1 MGIVT
6 VDTRYGPIDVTI
18 AGDKPTAKE
27 TFKLDDIKYNTKAY
41 LPEEAI
47 AEFETKS
54 KGFDV
59 GFDTTTGIQDG
70 KLRRMLGRA
79 DTPEDEEKVL
89 REGFGLT
96 EDQYTRDSRGR
107 LALTP
112 QGAQVFG
119 LETDKPVLVDE
130 TGFSKNDF
138 SDLTGLGTVIGGGV
152 TGAIAGTAVGGP
164 IGGIIGAAIGG
175 GGGKAIEEGTE
186 SLQGV
191 QAQESG
197 EVLRDIGK
205 EALIAGTFEGLGAA
219 VAKTFRVVTG
229 TGRVG
234 AKLPQEKIKDIIA
247 ASTFKG
253 GGGSRAEGK
262 GYMASLNAIGAP
274 SLVARQQ
281 AISEKAL
288 GTSARLRQNHQ
299 NIMDDLSWLRG
310 TGDSGDIDVQA
321 VASSLKGAA
330 KSGDDTLTVAAKGS
344 EKRLLNHMEN
354 IADNLGRAAT
364 KDVDIDQ
371 NLFDIFKQSY
381 KTFDDLTKVKF
392 RDIDASLH
400 DAVGTAKIF
409 NTKTLADQAR
419 LNANDFVSVSA
430 SSKQGIAKD
439 TLLKIAALGDNASFS
454 QIYRARKNLRDVH
467 MSNISSDTVRTVVN
481 DYMHQLD
488 NMLAGSNVN
497 NALAA
502 LQRGP
507 NGRFVPSPFSTAQKD
522 LLLKASADL
531 DNARTFY
538 KDGNKLFEKINTAV
552 SKKDLINAVRNDDVI
567 NPTGLM
573 NSLVRNDN
581 AKLLKEAGEA
591 IDLNIG
597 AGTFAPIREKI
608 AAQWL
613 RTNLNKSM
621 NTSSG
626 KFSASRFKEKV
637 DDLGSTADELFGA
650 NAVEVRRLAEQMN
663 ALSLKNVD
671 ESVIKNFTDAGADL
685 PAIGLLKDLR
695 KTTEKLA
702 TFQRNTINKKLADGN
717 LTDTEAANFISD
729 NAMRAEDVK
738 RLFSILRT
746 QPDGAV
752 KIAQIQTKYM
762 DDLIGDF
769 DKTFLTDKNQFAK
782 FGDRLAKNDAKLIE
796 IYGPDT
802 AAEMKQFGK
811 IMKLLGESAS
821 GGDLVAANIAANPLE
836 NLGTIARL
844 TVVGKVFSSG
854 TFYNSFLKKYKAQ
867 GAGADLRTRRQ
878 IAGDLMAD
886 AFRGVI
892 VQGVPQTIDEGLTT
906 AKNQATAL
914 LGNQMEKI
922 NTPAQQPK
930 TRTSVPNVQPGA
942 LPELPVPPNAQ
953 PSIRERAAQNPAVAA
968 SLLGGLG
975 NAGLL

>member
-6 VDTRYGPIDVTI
+6 VDTKYGPIDVTI
-18 AGDKPTAKE
+18 AGDKPTIKE
-27 TFKLDDIKYNTKAY
+27 KFKLDDIKYNAKAY
-41 LPEEAI
+41 VPEDVL

-164 IGGIIGAAIGG
+164 IGGIIGAALGG

-197 EVLRDIGK
+197 EILKDIGK
-205 EALIAGTFEGLGAA
+205 EALIAGTFEGLGAGI
-219 VAKTFRVVTG
+219 AKVFRVASG

-234 AKLPQEKIKDIIA
+234 AKLPEEKIEDIMA
-247 ASTFKG
+247 ASTFRG
-253 GGGSRAEGK
+253 REEGK

-330 KSGDDTLTVAAKGS
+330 KSGDDTLSVAAKNS
-344 EKRLLNHMEN
+344 EKQLLNHMEN
-354 IADNLGRAAT
+354 IANNLGRAAT
-364 KDVDIDQ
+364 KDADIDQ
-371 NLFDIFKQSY
+371 NLFNIFKDSY
-381 KTFDDLTKVKF
+381 KRFDDRVEVRF
-392 RDIDASLH
+392 ARIDAALKNVAG
-400 DAVGTAKIF
+400 DAKIF
-409 NTKTLADQAR
+409 NTKSIADEAARFGQKYKNAGAGTSQQKAYQA
-419 LNANDFVSVSA
+419 LMD
-430 SSKQGIAKD
+430 
-439 TLLKIAALGDNASFS
+439 IAALGEKASFG
-454 QIYRARKNLRDVH
+454 QLYVARKSLRDMH
-467 MSNISSDTVRTVVN
+467 MMNIRSDTMKTVE
-481 DYMHQLD
+481 DMFMHQID
-488 NMLAGSNVN
+488 NMLEVASVQG
-497 NALAA
+497 AA
-502 LQRGP
+502 NTLQRGP
-507 NGRFVPSPFSTAQKD
+507 RGQFIRGLTRDQKQV
-522 LLLKASADL
+522 LKDASADL
-531 DNARTFY
+531 RGARDFY
-538 KDGNKLFEKINTAV
+538 KDGNKNFEKINAAI

-567 NPTGLM
+567 NPAGLM
-573 NSLVRNDN
+573 NSLIRNDN
-581 AKLLKEAGEA
+581 ARLLKEAGEA
-591 IDLNIG
+591 IDANIG
-597 AGTFAPIREKI
+597 AGTFAPIREQI

-650 NAVEVRRLAEQMN
+650 NAVEVRRLAEQLN
-663 ALSLKNVD
+663 ALSLKNID

-695 KTTEKLA
+695 KTSEELA

-738 RLFSILRT
+738 KLFSILRT
-746 QPDGAV
+746 QPNGAEQ
-752 KIAQIQTKYM
+752 IAKIQTKYM

-782 FGDRLAKNDAKLIE
+782 FGDRLAKNEAKLIE
-796 IYGPDT
+796 IYGPD
-802 AAEMKQFGK
+802 AAADMKQFGK

-844 TVVGKVFSSG
+844 SVVGRVFSSG
-854 TFYNSFLKKYKAQ
+854 PFYNSFLKKYKTQ
-867 GAGADLRTRRQ
+867 GAGANLKTRRQ

-886 AFRGVI
+886 AFRGAI
-892 VQGVPQTIDEGLTT
+892 VQGIPQTIDEGITT
-906 AKNQATAL
+906 ATNQATAL
-914 LGNQMEKI
+914 LGNQMEQM
-922 NTPAQQPK
+922 NTPAPK
-930 TRTSVPNVQPGA
+930 PQTRTSVPDVQPGS
-942 LPELPVPPNAQ
+942 LPEPQMIPGQQ
-953 PSIRERAAQNPAVAA
+953 PSLRERAAQNPAVAA
-968 SLLGGLG
+968 TLLGGLG
-975 NAGLL
+975 SAGLL

>member
-6 VDTRYGPIDVTI
+6 VDTKYGPIDVTI
-18 AGDKPTAKE
+18 AGDKPTIKE
-27 TFKLDDIKYNTKAY
+27 KFKLDDIKYNAKAY
-41 LPEEAI
+41 VPEDVL

-164 IGGIIGAAIGG
+164 IGGIIGAALGG

-197 EVLRDIGK
+197 EILKDIGK
-205 EALIAGTFEGLGAA
+205 EALIAGAGEGIVAG
-219 VAKTFRVVTG
+219 VAKVFRVASG

-234 AKLPQEKIKDIIA
+234 AKLPEEKIEDIMA
-247 ASTFKG
+247 ASTFRG
-253 GGGSRAEGK
+253 REEGK

-299 NIMDDLSWLRG
+299 NIMEDLSWLRG
-310 TGDSGDIDVQA
+310 TGDGSDVDIQA
-321 VASSLKGAA
+321 VAESLRSAA
-330 KSGDDTLTVAAKGS
+330 ESGNNALSVAAKNS
-344 EKRLLNHMEN
+344 EKQLLNHMEN
-354 IADNLGRAAT
+354 IANNLGRAAT
-364 KDVDIDQ
+364 KDADIDQ
-371 NLFDIFKQSY
+371 NLFNIFKDSY
-381 KTFDDLTKVKF
+381 KRFDDRVEVRF
-392 RDIDASLH
+392 ARIDAALKNVAG
-400 DAVGTAKIF
+400 DAKIF
-409 NTKTLADQAR
+409 NTKSIADEAARFGQKYKNAGAGTSQQKAYQA
-419 LNANDFVSVSA
+419 LMD
-430 SSKQGIAKD
+430 
-439 TLLKIAALGDNASFS
+439 IAALGEKASFG
-454 QIYRARKNLRDVH
+454 QLYVARKSLRDMH
-467 MSNISSDTVRTVVN
+467 MMNIRSDTMKTVE
-481 DYMHQLD
+481 DMFMHQID
-488 NMLAGSNVN
+488 NMLEVASVQG
-497 NALAA
+497 AA
-502 LQRGP
+502 NTLQRGP
-507 NGRFVPSPFSTAQKD
+507 RGQFIRGLTRDQKQV
-522 LLLKASADL
+522 LKDASADL
-531 DNARTFY
+531 RGARDFY
-538 KDGNKLFEKINTAV
+538 KDGNKNFEKINAAI

-567 NPTGLM
+567 NPAGLM
-573 NSLVRNDN
+573 NSLIRNDN
-581 AKLLKEAGEA
+581 ARLLKEAGEA
-591 IDLNIG
+591 IDANIG
-597 AGTFAPIREKI
+597 AGTFAPIREQI

-650 NAVEVRRLAEQMN
+650 NAVEVRRLAEQLN
-663 ALSLKNVD
+663 ALSLKNID

-695 KTTEKLA
+695 KTSEELA

-738 RLFSILRT
+738 GLFNVLRAR
-746 QPDGAV
+746 PDGAAQ
-752 KIAQIQTKYM
+752 IARIQTKYM

-782 FGDRLAKNDAKLIE
+782 FGDRLAKNEAKLIE

-802 AAEMKQFGK
+802 AADMKQFGK

-844 TVVGKVFSSG
+844 SVVGRVFSSG
-854 TFYNSFLKKYKAQ
+854 PFYNSFLKKYKEQ
-867 GAGADLRTRRQ
+867 GAGANLKTRRQ

-886 AFRGVI
+886 AFRGAI
-892 VQGVPQTIDEGLTT
+892 VQGIPQTIDEGITT
-906 AKNQATAL
+906 ATNQATAL
-914 LGNQMEKI
+914 LGNQMEKM
-922 NTPAQQPK
+922 NTPAPK
-930 TRTSVPNVQPGA
+930 PQTRTSVPDVQPGS
-942 LPELPVPPNAQ
+942 LPEPQMIPGQQ
-953 PSIRERAAQNPAVAA
+953 PSLRERAAQNPAVAA
-968 SLLGGLG
+968 TLLGGLG

>member
-6 VDTRYGPIDVTI
+6 VETKYGPIDVTI
-18 AGDKPTAKE
+18 AGERPTAQE
-27 TFKLDDIKYNTKAY
+27 TFKLDDIKFNTKAY
-41 LPEEAI
+41 LPKEAI
-47 AEFETKS
+47 AEYETKS

-79 DTPEDEEKVL
+79 ETPEEEEKVL
-89 REGFGLT
+89 NETFGLT
-96 EDQYTRDSRGR
+96 PDQYTRDSRGR

-138 SDLTGLGTVIGGGV
+138 SDLAGLGTVIGGGV

-164 IGGIIGAAIGG
+164 IGGIIGAALGG

-197 EVLRDIGK
+197 EILKDIGK
-205 EALIAGTFEGLGAA
+205 EALIAGAGEGIVAG
-219 VAKTFRVVTG
+219 VAKVFRVASG

-234 AKLPQEKIKDIIA
+234 AKLPEEKVEDILNA
-247 ASTFKG
+247 ATFRG
-253 GGGSRAEGK
+253 REEGK

-299 NIMDDLSWLRG
+299 NIMEDLSWLRG
-310 TGDSGDIDVQA
+310 TGDGSDVDVQA
-321 VASSLKGAA
+321 VAESLRSAA
-330 KSGDDTLTVAAKGS
+330 ESGNNALSVAAKNS
-344 EKRLLNHMEN
+344 EKQLLNHMES
-354 IADNLGRAAT
+354 IANNLGRAAT

-371 NLFDIFKQSY
+371 NLFNIFKQSY
-381 KTFDDLTKVKF
+381 KSFDDATKVKF
-392 RDIDASLH
+392 RNIDASIN
-400 DAVGTAKIF
+400 DVVGTDKIF
-409 NTKTLADQAR
+409 NTKALADAAR
-419 LNANDFVSVSA
+419 INADDFVAVSPGT
-430 SSKQGIAKD
+430 KQAVAKD
-439 TLLKIAALGDNASFS
+439 ALLKIAALGDNASFS

-467 MSNISSDTVRTVVN
+467 MSNISSDTVGTVEKN
-481 DYMHQLD
+481 YMYQLD
-488 NMLAGSNVN
+488 NLLGGASVDRAVN
-497 NALAA
+497 A

-507 NGRFVPSPFSTAQKD
+507 SGRFMPGYTRAQKD
-522 LLLKASADL
+522 LLKQASRDL
-531 DNARTFY
+531 VNARNFY
-538 KDGNKLFEKINTAV
+538 KAGNKNFEKINDAV

-567 NPTGLM
+567 NPAGLM

-591 IDLNIG
+591 IDANIG
-597 AGTFAPIREKI
+597 AGTFAPIREQI

-621 NTSSG
+621 NTTSG

-637 DDLGSTADELFGA
+637 DALGSTADELFGA
-650 NAVEVRRLAEQMN
+650 NADEVRRLAEQLN
-663 ALSLKNVD
+663 VLSLKNID

-695 KTTEKLA
+695 KKSSELA

-729 NAMRAEDVK
+729 SAMRAEDVK
-738 RLFSILRT
+738 TLFNILRA
-746 QPDGAV
+746 QPDGAAQ
-752 KIAQIQTKYM
+752 IARIQTKYM

-782 FGDRLAKNDAKLIE
+782 FGDRLAKNEAKLIE

-802 AAEMKQFGK
+802 AADMKQFGK

-844 TVVGKVFSSG
+844 SVVGRVFSSG
-854 TFYNSFLKKYKAQ
+854 PFYSSFLKKYKKQ

-878 IAGDLMAD
+878 IAGELMAD

-892 VQGVPQTIDEGLTT
+892 VQGIPQTIDEGITT
-906 AKNQATAL
+906 ATNQATAL
-914 LGNQMEKI
+914 LGNQMEQM
-922 NTPAQQPK
+922 NTPAPK
-930 TRTSVPNVQPGA
+930 PQTRTSVPDVQPGS
-942 LPELPVPPNAQ
+942 LPEQQMIPGQQ
-953 PSIRERAAQNPAVAA
+953 PSLRERAAQNPAAA
-968 SLLGGLG
+968 ATLLGGLG
-975 NAGLL
+975 SAGLL

>member
-6 VDTRYGPIDVTI
+6 VDTKYGPIDVTI
-18 AGDKPTAKE
+18 AGDKPTIKE
-27 TFKLDDIKYNTKAY
+27 KFKLDDIKYNAKAY
-41 LPEEAI
+41 VPEDVL

-164 IGGIIGAAIGG
+164 IGGIIGAALGG

-197 EVLRDIGK
+197 EILKDIGK
-205 EALIAGTFEGLGAA
+205 EALIAGTFEGLGAGI
-219 VAKTFRVVTG
+219 AKVFRVASG

-234 AKLPQEKIKDIIA
+234 AKLPEEKIEDIMA
-247 ASTFKG
+247 ASTFRG
-253 GGGSRAEGK
+253 REEGK

-330 KSGDDTLTVAAKGS
+330 KSGDDTLSVAAKNS
-344 EKRLLNHMEN
+344 EKQLLNHMEN
-354 IADNLGRAAT
+354 IANNLGRAAT
-364 KDVDIDQ
+364 KDADIDQ
-371 NLFDIFKQSY
+371 NLFNIFKDSY
-381 KTFDDLTKVKF
+381 KRFDDRVEVRF
-392 RDIDASLH
+392 ARIDAALKNVAG
-400 DAVGTAKIF
+400 DAKIF
-409 NTKTLADQAR
+409 NTKSIADEAARFGQKYKNAGAGTSQQKAYQA
-419 LNANDFVSVSA
+419 LMD
-430 SSKQGIAKD
+430 
-439 TLLKIAALGDNASFS
+439 IAALGEKASFG
-454 QIYRARKNLRDVH
+454 QLYVARKSLRDMH
-467 MSNISSDTVRTVVN
+467 MMNIRSDTMKTVE
-481 DYMHQLD
+481 DMFMHQID
-488 NMLAGSNVN
+488 NMLEVASVQG
-497 NALAA
+497 AA
-502 LQRGP
+502 NTLQRGP
-507 NGRFVPSPFSTAQKD
+507 RGQFIRGLTRDQKQV
-522 LLLKASADL
+522 LKDASADL
-531 DNARTFY
+531 RGARDFY
-538 KDGNKLFEKINTAV
+538 KDGNKNFEKINAAI

-567 NPTGLM
+567 NPAGLM
-573 NSLVRNDN
+573 NSLIRNDN
-581 AKLLKEAGEA
+581 ARLLKEAGEA
-591 IDLNIG
+591 IDANIG
-597 AGTFAPIREKI
+597 AGTFAPIREQI

-650 NAVEVRRLAEQMN
+650 NAVEVRRLAEQLN
-663 ALSLKNVD
+663 ALSLKNID

-695 KTTEKLA
+695 KTSEELA

-738 RLFSILRT
+738 KLFSILRT
-746 QPDGAV
+746 QPNGAEQ
-752 KIAQIQTKYM
+752 IAKIQTKYM

-782 FGDRLAKNDAKLIE
+782 FGDRLAKNEAKLIE
-796 IYGPDT
+796 IYGPD
-802 AAEMKQFGK
+802 AAADMKQFGK

-844 TVVGKVFSSG
+844 SVVGKVFSSG
-854 TFYNSFLKKYKAQ
+854 PFYNSFLKKYKAQ
-867 GAGADLRTRRQ
+867 GAGANLKTRRQ

-886 AFRGVI
+886 AFRGAI
-892 VQGVPQTIDEGLTT
+892 VQGIPQTIDEGITT
-906 AKNQATAL
+906 ATNQATAL
-914 LGNQMEKI
+914 LGNQMEKM
-922 NTPAQQPK
+922 NTPAPK
-930 TRTSVPNVQPGA
+930 PQTRTSVPDVQPGS
-942 LPELPVPPNAQ
+942 LPEPQMIPGQQL
-953 PSIRERAAQNPAVAA
+953 SLRERAAQNPAVAA
-968 SLLGGLG
+968 TLLGGLG

>member
-6 VDTRYGPIDVTI
+6 VDTKYGPIDVTI
-18 AGDKPTAKE
+18 AGDKPTIKE
-27 TFKLDDIKYNTKAY
+27 KFKLDDIKYNAKAY
-41 LPEEAI
+41 VPEDVL

-164 IGGIIGAAIGG
+164 IGGIIGAALGG

-197 EVLRDIGK
+197 EILKDIGK
-205 EALIAGTFEGLGAA
+205 EALIAGAGEGIVAG
-219 VAKTFRVVTG
+219 VAKVFRVASG

-234 AKLPQEKIKDIIA
+234 DKLTEDKVKDIVA
-247 ASTFKG
+247 ASTFRG
-253 GGGSRAEGK
+253 REEGK

-330 KSGDDTLTVAAKGS
+330 KSGDDTLSVAAKNS
-344 EKRLLNHMEN
+344 EKQLLNHMEN
-354 IADNLGRAAT
+354 IANNLGRAAT
-364 KDVDIDQ
+364 KDADIDQ
-371 NLFDIFKQSY
+371 NLFNIFKDSY
-381 KTFDDLTKVKF
+381 KRFDDRVEVRF
-392 RDIDASLH
+392 ARIDAALKNVAG
-400 DAVGTAKIF
+400 DAKIF
-409 NTKTLADQAR
+409 NTKSIADEAARFGQKYKNAGAGTSQQKAYQA
-419 LNANDFVSVSA
+419 LMD
-430 SSKQGIAKD
+430 
-439 TLLKIAALGDNASFS
+439 IAALGEKASFG
-454 QIYRARKNLRDVH
+454 QLYVARKSLRDMH
-467 MSNISSDTVRTVVN
+467 MMNIRSDTMKTVE
-481 DYMHQLD
+481 DMFMHQID
-488 NMLAGSNVN
+488 NMLEVASVQG
-497 NALAA
+497 AA
-502 LQRGP
+502 NTLQRGP
-507 NGRFVPSPFSTAQKD
+507 RGQFIRGLTRDQKQV
-522 LLLKASADL
+522 LKDASADL
-531 DNARTFY
+531 RGARDFY
-538 KDGNKLFEKINTAV
+538 KDGNKNFEKINAAI

-567 NPTGLM
+567 NPAGLM
-573 NSLVRNDN
+573 NSLIRNDN
-581 AKLLKEAGEA
+581 ARLLKEAGEA
-591 IDLNIG
+591 IDANIG
-597 AGTFAPIREKI
+597 AGTFAPIREQI

-650 NAVEVRRLAEQMN
+650 NAVEVRRLAEQLN
-663 ALSLKNVD
+663 ALSLKNID

-695 KTTEKLA
+695 KTSEELA

-738 RLFSILRT
+738 KLFSILRT
-746 QPDGAV
+746 QPNGAEQ
-752 KIAQIQTKYM
+752 IAKIQTKYM

-782 FGDRLAKNDAKLIE
+782 FGDRLAKNEAKLIE

-802 AAEMKQFGK
+802 AADMKQFGK

-844 TVVGKVFSSG
+844 SVVGKVFSSG
-854 TFYNSFLKKYKAQ
+854 PFYNSFLKKYKAQ
-867 GAGADLRTRRQ
+867 GAGANLKTRRQ

-886 AFRGVI
+886 AFRGAI
-892 VQGVPQTIDEGLTT
+892 VQGIPQTIDEGITT
-906 AKNQATAL
+906 ATNQATAL
-914 LGNQMEKI
+914 LGNQMEKM
-922 NTPAQQPK
+922 NTPAPK
-930 TRTSVPNVQPGA
+930 PQTRTSVPDVQPGS
-942 LPELPVPPNAQ
+942 LPEPQMIPGQQ
-953 PSIRERAAQNPAVAA
+953 PSLRERAAQNPAVAA
-968 SLLGGLG
+968 TLLGGLG

>member
-6 VDTRYGPIDVTI
+6 VDTKYGPIDVTI
-18 AGDKPTAKE
+18 AGDKPTIKE
-27 TFKLDDIKYNTKAY
+27 KFKLDDIKYNAKAY
-41 LPEEAI
+41 VPEDVL

-164 IGGIIGAAIGG
+164 IGGIIGAALGG

-197 EVLRDIGK
+197 EILKDIGK
-205 EALIAGTFEGLGAA
+205 EALIAGAGEGIVAG
-219 VAKTFRVVTG
+219 VAKVFRVASG

-234 AKLPQEKIKDIIA
+234 DKLTEDKVKDIVA
-247 ASTFKG
+247 ASTFRG
-253 GGGSRAEGK
+253 REEGK

-330 KSGDDTLTVAAKGS
+330 KSGDDTLSVAAKNS
-344 EKRLLNHMEN
+344 EKQLLNHMEN
-354 IADNLGRAAT
+354 IANNLGRAAT
-364 KDVDIDQ
+364 KDADIDQ
-371 NLFDIFKQSY
+371 NLFNIFKDSY
-381 KTFDDLTKVKF
+381 KRFDDRVEVRF
-392 RDIDASLH
+392 ARIDAALKNVAG
-400 DAVGTAKIF
+400 DAKIF
-409 NTKTLADQAR
+409 NTKSIADEAARFGQKYKNAGAGTSQQKAYQA
-419 LNANDFVSVSA
+419 LMD
-430 SSKQGIAKD
+430 
-439 TLLKIAALGDNASFS
+439 IAALGEKASFG
-454 QIYRARKNLRDVH
+454 QLYVARKSLRDMH
-467 MSNISSDTVRTVVN
+467 MMNIRSDTMKTVE
-481 DYMHQLD
+481 DMFMHQID
-488 NMLAGSNVN
+488 NMLEVASVQG
-497 NALAA
+497 AA
-502 LQRGP
+502 NTLQRGP
-507 NGRFVPSPFSTAQKD
+507 RGQFIRGLTRDQKQV
-522 LLLKASADL
+522 LKDASADL
-531 DNARTFY
+531 RGARDFY
-538 KDGNKLFEKINTAV
+538 KDGNKNFEKINAAI

-567 NPTGLM
+567 NPAGLM
-573 NSLVRNDN
+573 NSLIRNDN
-581 AKLLKEAGEA
+581 ARLLKEAGEA
-591 IDLNIG
+591 IDANIG
-597 AGTFAPIREKI
+597 AGTFAPIREQI

-650 NAVEVRRLAEQMN
+650 NAVEVRRLAEQLN
-663 ALSLKNVD
+663 ALSLKNID

-695 KTTEKLA
+695 KTSEELA

-738 RLFSILRT
+738 GLFNVLRAR
-746 QPDGAV
+746 PDGAAQ
-752 KIAQIQTKYM
+752 IARIQTKYM

-782 FGDRLAKNDAKLIE
+782 FGDRLAKNEAKLIE

-802 AAEMKQFGK
+802 AADMKQFGK

-844 TVVGKVFSSG
+844 SVVGRVFSSG
-854 TFYNSFLKKYKAQ
+854 PFYNSFLKKYKKQ

-878 IAGDLMAD
+878 IAGELMAD

-892 VQGVPQTIDEGLTT
+892 VQGIPQTIDEGITT
-906 AKNQATAL
+906 ATNQATAL
-914 LGNQMEKI
+914 LGNQMEQM
-922 NTPAQQPK
+922 NTPAPK
-930 TRTSVPNVQPGA
+930 PQTRTSVPDVQPGS
-942 LPELPVPPNAQ
+942 LPEQQMMPGQQL
-953 PSIRERAAQNPAVAA
+953 SLRERAAQNPAVAA
-968 SLLGGLG
+968 TLLGGLG
-975 NAGLL
+975 SAGLL

>member
-1 MGIVT
+1 MGT
-6 VDTRYGPIDVTI
+6 VNLQTQYGPINVEI
-18 AGDKPTAKE
+18 AGEKPTLKE
-27 TFKLDDIKYNTKAY
+27 FFAIDQIKNNPKLY
-41 LPEEAI
+41 I
-47 AEFETKS
+47 AEDLLAEYETKS

-96 EDQYTRDSRGR
+96 QDQYTRDSRGR

-164 IGGIIGAAIGG
+164 IGGIIGAALGG

-205 EALIAGTFEGLGAA
+205 EALIAGAFEGLGAA
-219 VAKTFRVVTG
+219 VAKTFNVVTG
-229 TGRVG
+229 SGRVG
-234 AKLPQEKIKDIIA
+234 NKLSEEKVKDILA
-247 ASTFKG
+247 AQTFRGRDVK
-253 GGGSRAEGK
+253 K
-262 GYMASLNAIGAP
+262 GYKTSLDTLGAP
-274 SLVARQQ
+274 SLIGRQQ
-281 AISEKAL
+281 AIQEKTL
-288 GTSARLRQNHQ
+288 GTSDRLRQNHE
-299 NIMDDLSWLRG
+299 NIMEDLSWLRG

-344 EKRLLNHMEN
+344 EKRLLKHMEN

-507 NGRFVPSPFSTAQKD
+507 NGRFVPSPFSTAQKN

-597 AGTFAPIREKI
+597 AGTFAPIREQI

-650 NAVEVRRLAEQMN
+650 NAVEVRRLAEQLN
-663 ALSLKNVD
+663 ALSLKNID

-695 KTTEKLA
+695 KTSEELA

-738 RLFSILRT
+738 KLFSILRT
-746 QPDGAV
+746 QPNGAEQ
-752 KIAQIQTKYM
+752 IAKIQTKYM

-782 FGDRLAKNDAKLIE
+782 FGDRLAKNEAKLIE
-796 IYGPDT
+796 IYGPD
-802 AAEMKQFGK
+802 AAADMKQFGK

-836 NLGTIARL
+836 NLGKLARF

-854 TFYNSFLKKYKAQ
+854 TFYDSFLKKYKKL
-867 GAGADLRTRRQ
+867 GAGANLKTRRQ
-878 IAGDLMAD
+878 IAGELMAD
-886 AFRGVI
+886 AFRGAI
-892 VQGVPQTIDEGLTT
+892 VQGIPQTIDEGITT
-906 AKNQATAL
+906 ATNQATAL
-914 LGNQMEKI
+914 LGNQMEKM
-922 NTPAQQPK
+922 NTPAPK
-930 TRTSVPNVQPGA
+930 PQTRTSVPNVQPGV
-942 LPELPVPPNAQ
+942 LPEPQMIPGQQ
-953 PSIRERAAQNPAVAA
+953 PSLRERAAQNPAAA
-968 SLLGGLG
+968 ATLLGGLG

>member
-6 VDTRYGPIDVTI
+6 VDTKYGPIDVTI
-18 AGDKPTAKE
+18 AGDKPTIKE
-27 TFKLDDIKYNTKAY
+27 KFKLDDIKYNAKAY
-41 LPEEAI
+41 VPEDVL

-164 IGGIIGAAIGG
+164 IGGIIGAALGG

-197 EVLRDIGK
+197 EILKDIGK
-205 EALIAGTFEGLGAA
+205 EALIAGTFEGLGAGI
-219 VAKTFRVVTG
+219 AKVFRVASG

-234 AKLPQEKIKDIIA
+234 AKLPEEKIEDIMA
-247 ASTFKG
+247 ASTFRG
-253 GGGSRAEGK
+253 REEGK

-330 KSGDDTLTVAAKGS
+330 KSGDDTLSVAAKNS
-344 EKRLLNHMEN
+344 EKQLLNHMEN
-354 IADNLGRAAT
+354 IANNLGRAAT
-364 KDVDIDQ
+364 KDADIDQ
-371 NLFDIFKQSY
+371 NLFNIFKDSY
-381 KTFDDLTKVKF
+381 KRFDDRVEVRF
-392 RDIDASLH
+392 ARIDAALKNVAG
-400 DAVGTAKIF
+400 DAKIF
-409 NTKTLADQAR
+409 NTKSIADEAARFGQKYKNAGAGTSQQKAYQA
-419 LNANDFVSVSA
+419 LMD
-430 SSKQGIAKD
+430 
-439 TLLKIAALGDNASFS
+439 IAALGEKASFG
-454 QIYRARKNLRDVH
+454 QLYVARKSLRDMH
-467 MSNISSDTVRTVVN
+467 MMNIRSDTMKTVE
-481 DYMHQLD
+481 DMFMHQID
-488 NMLAGSNVN
+488 NMLEVASVQG
-497 NALAA
+497 AA
-502 LQRGP
+502 NTLQRGP
-507 NGRFVPSPFSTAQKD
+507 RGQFIRGLTRDQKQV
-522 LLLKASADL
+522 LKDASADL
-531 DNARTFY
+531 RGARDFY
-538 KDGNKLFEKINTAV
+538 KDGNKNFEKINAAI

-567 NPTGLM
+567 NPAGLM
-573 NSLVRNDN
+573 NSLIRNDN
-581 AKLLKEAGEA
+581 ARLLKEAGEA
-591 IDLNIG
+591 IDANIG
-597 AGTFAPIREKI
+597 AGTFAPIREQI

-650 NAVEVRRLAEQMN
+650 NAVEVRRLAEQLN
-663 ALSLKNVD
+663 ALSLKNID

-695 KTTEKLA
+695 KTSEELA

-738 RLFSILRT
+738 GLFNVLRAR
-746 QPDGAV
+746 PDGAAQ
-752 KIAQIQTKYM
+752 IARIQTKYM

-782 FGDRLAKNDAKLIE
+782 FGDRLAKNEAKLIE

-802 AAEMKQFGK
+802 AADMKQFGK

-844 TVVGKVFSSG
+844 SVVGRVFSSG
-854 TFYNSFLKKYKAQ
+854 PFYNSFLKKYKKQ

-878 IAGDLMAD
+878 IAGELMAD

-892 VQGVPQTIDEGLTT
+892 VQGIPQTIDEGITT
-906 AKNQATAL
+906 ATNQATAL
-914 LGNQMEKI
+914 LGNQMEKM
-922 NTPAQQPK
+922 NTPAPK
-930 TRTSVPNVQPGA
+930 PQTRTSVPDVQPGS
-942 LPELPVPPNAQ
+942 LPEPQMIPGQQ
-953 PSIRERAAQNPAVAA
+953 PSLRERAAQNPAVAA
-968 SLLGGLG
+968 TLLGGLG